1 MLPARNQPIDPETG
15 DAIKRNY
22 DSIWHCAHDHAYG
35 LALDPPGRTSKD
47 VTAEEY
53 ERIFERGREAGGF
66 TFICGC
72 CEDLCYNAECNELAC
87 EFIRNKIHAI
97 GKDPAVAELL
107 CPTHPFY
114 ARPPPLGS
122 QYYETYNRSNVSLVD
137 VGSNAIS
144 DVTPTGVR
152 LEDGTHH
159 PLDMIVFALGFNAI
173 TGALT
178 AIDCRGTHGQTL
190 KETWQAHGTR
200 TAYGICLDGFPN
212 LFAICGP
219 QTPFG
224 NMPVIIEQH
233 VAWMGRLIDHA
244 RKNGSNWIEAKP
256 DTVASWKSQT
266 EMLLNWPGN
275 SVQAG
280 AKFNSWFVGANVEVK
295 PGDAF
300 IYFGGVNNFRT
311 QLDAEAARG
320 FPGFGLVPGRSC
332 SPSAAV

>member
-1 MLPARNQPIDPETG
+1 VLPARNQPIDPETG

-200 TAYGICLDGFPN
+200 RYGGLGPHSNVIVGCRQE
-212 LFAICGP
+212 CGP
-219 QTPFG
+219 
-224 NMPVIIEQH
+224 
-233 VAWMGRLIDHA
+233 GR
-244 RKNGSNWIEAKP
+244 
-256 DTVASWKSQT
+256 
-266 EMLLNWPGN
+266 
-275 SVQAG
+275 
-280 AKFNSWFVGANVEVK
+280 
-295 PGDAF
+295 
-300 IYFGGVNNFRT
+300 
-311 QLDAEAARG
+311 
-320 FPGFGLVPGRSC
+320 
-332 SPSAAV
+332 